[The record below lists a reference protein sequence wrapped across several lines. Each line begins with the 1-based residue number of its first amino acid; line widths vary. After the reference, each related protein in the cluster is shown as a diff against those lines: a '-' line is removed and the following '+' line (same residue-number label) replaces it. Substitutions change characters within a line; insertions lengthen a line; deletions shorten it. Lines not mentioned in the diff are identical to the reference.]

1 MIEDPS
7 QVLIKFYY
15 LADKWRYSLQYGNYL
30 SIGGDELLDNAKKQ
44 AFATAHEI
52 APNAVHHVKYL
63 GGGRNYAHKSIL

>member
-15 LADKWRYSLQYGNYL
+15 LTDKWRYSLHYGKYL
-30 SIGGDELLDNAKKQ
+30 SIGGDASFEETEKQ
-44 AFATAHEI
+44 ALAVANTI
-52 APNAVHHVKYL
+52 APTATVHIMHL